1 LKEVNNVRAA
11 VTVSLPPDLLKKVD
25 RLAKKKGIGR
35 SDFIREAINRYIW
48 QMKFEG
54 LRENMRIQARKK
66 GIFTEEDVFKEI
78 S

>member
-1 LKEVNNVRAA
+1 MRAA

-48 QMKFEG
+48 QMRFEE
-54 LRENMRIQARKK
+54 LRENMKIQARKK

>member
-1 LKEVNNVRAA
+1 MRAA

-25 RLAKKKGIGR
+25 RLAKEKGIGR

>member
-1 LKEVNNVRAA
+1 MRAA

>member
-1 LKEVNNVRAA
+1 MKEVNDVRAA
-11 VTVSLPPDLLKKVD
+11 VTISLPPDLLKKVD

-48 QMKFEG
+48 QMRFEE
-54 LRENMRIQARKK
+54 LRENMKIQARKN

>member
-1 LKEVNNVRAA
+1 VRAA

>member
-1 LKEVNNVRAA
+1 MRAA
-11 VTVSLPPDLLKKVD
+11 VTISLPPDLLKKVD

-48 QMKFEG
+48 QMRFEE
-54 LRENMRIQARKK
+54 LRENMKIQARKN

>member
-1 LKEVNNVRAA
+1 MRAA

-54 LRENMRIQARKK
+54 LRENMRIRARKK

>member
-1 LKEVNNVRAA
+1 MRAA
-11 VTVSLPPDLLKKVD
+11 VTISLPPDLLKKVD

-48 QMKFEG
+48 QMRFEE
-54 LRENMRIQARKK
+54 LRENMKIQARKK

>member
-1 LKEVNNVRAA
+1 MRAA

-25 RLAKKKGIGR
+25 RLAKKKCIGR

-48 QMKFEG
+48 QMKLEG